1 MINKEQIENW
11 TAQLKEINE
20 ELDNLQSH
28 IDNFV
33 NSSSNNVKQQI
44 QNVTDIACESI
55 SERANDVRDKIVEI
69 LRKQYQDAMSQSVI
83 LQAIANANPT
93 DLGSVISV
101 VKNIIALFVAPYKDA
116 IETMKQIIEAVPP
129 LIEEVSKLTQHT
141 PPSITLPDG
150 SSFMP
155 SINIDVEP
163 ISLDDI
169 IG

>member
-1 MINKEQIENW
+1 MINAEQIEGW
-11 TAQLKEINE
+11 TAELKEINE
-20 ELDNLQSH
+20 KLDNLQSH

-33 NSSSNNVKQQI
+33 NSSSDNVKQQI
-44 QNVTDIACESI
+44 QNVTDTACESI
-55 SERANDVRDKIVEI
+55 SERANDIRDKIVEI
-69 LRKQYQDAMSQSVI
+69 LRKQYQDAMSQSII

-93 DLGSVISV
+93 DLGGVISV
-101 VKNIIALFVAPYKDA
+101 VKNITSLFVAPYKDA
-116 IETMKQIIEAVPP
+116 IETMQQIIKAAPP

-155 SINIDVEP
+155 SISIKVDP

>member
-1 MINKEQIENW
+1 MINTEQIEGW
-11 TAQLKEINE
+11 TEQLKEINE
-20 ELDNLQSH
+20 KLDNLQSH

-33 NSSSNNVKQQI
+33 NSSSDNIRQQI
-44 QNVTDIACESI
+44 QDVTDAACESI
-55 SERANDVRDKIVEI
+55 SERANIIRDKIVEI
-69 LRKQYQDAMSQSVI
+69 LRKQYQDAMSQSLI

-93 DLGSVISV
+93 DLGSCISV
-101 VKNIIALFVAPYKDA
+101 VKNITSLFVGPYKDA
-116 IETMKQIIEAVPP
+116 IKTIEQIMEVAPP

-155 SINIDVEP
+155 SISIKVDP